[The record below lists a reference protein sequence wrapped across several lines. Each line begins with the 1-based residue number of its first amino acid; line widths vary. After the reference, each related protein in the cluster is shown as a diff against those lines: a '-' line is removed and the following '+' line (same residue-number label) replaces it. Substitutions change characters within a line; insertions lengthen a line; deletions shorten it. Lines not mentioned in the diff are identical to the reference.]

1 MGSRLLEKL
10 YTKSQYGVA
19 FSSWQKIW
27 KKAKEIDSSVTQEQV
42 KEFLRNKTSHSLFA
56 QVSKK
61 FQKRKMMSL
70 SPKMQVSIDLMEL
83 SGEDKKKNIPYRYL
97 FTQIDM
103 FSRFLQVHPMK
114 SKNVES
120 VKKALLKMFQS
131 YKPRSIL
138 CDRESSFYSREI
150 LDFLNGLDIKLISQ
164 QSAPTLKWKNG
175 MIERCIRTLRMLISK
190 YCEEHQIRGFIS
202 KLSDICSIFNSRIN
216 RSTGFAP
223 VRLHFDRDAIAEHQ
237 YDLLNK
243 LERSKNQVKKSNSLQ
258 LGNFVRYKLLP
269 KTFAKE
275 VDKRFSRSV
284 HTVVKVKMS
293 APPVYR
299 IFPTP
304 PDQNRFFYRE
314 ELLKIDR
321 PVQADTPIEKV
332 VSTKILPN
340 GQTLYEC
347 SLLGYEKKEWLTGDS
362 LRRRFLMFP
371 DDSSITLLKDA
382 DKRSQGVKTRSS
394 KVDSEKNVIM
404 TRSKTKAVGL
414 NPTS

>member
-10 YTKSQYGVA
+10 YTKPQYGVA
-19 FSSWQKIW
+19 FSSWRKIW
-27 KKAKEIDSSVTQEQV
+27 KKAKEIDSDISQEQV
-42 KEFLRNKTSHSLFA
+42 KEFLRNKASHSLFV

-61 FQKRKMMSL
+61 FQKRKMLSF

-83 SGEDKKKNIPYRYL
+83 SGEDRKRNIPYRYIFL
-97 FTQIDM
+97 QIDM
-103 FSRFLQVHPMK
+103 FSRFLQLFPMK
-114 SKNVES
+114 SKNVDS
-120 VKKALLKMFQS
+120 VKKALHKMFQS

-138 CDRESSFYSREI
+138 CDKESSFYSREI
-150 LDFLNGLDIKLISQ
+150 LDFLKGFKIKLLSQ

-175 MIERCIRTLRMLISK
+175 MIERAIRSLRMLISK
-190 YCEEHQIRGFIS
+190 YCEEHQIKAFVP
-202 KLSDICSIFNSRIN
+202 KLSNICDIFNSRIN

-284 HTVVKVKMS
+284 HTVVKVKKS
-293 APPVYR
+293 APPVYK

-321 PVQADTPIEKV
+321 PVQVDTPIEKI
-332 VSTKILPN
+332 VSTKLLPN
-340 GQTLYEC
+340 GQILYEC

-362 LRRRFLMFP
+362 LKRRFLMFP
-371 DDSSITLLKDA
+371 TDGSKTFLKTI
-382 DKRSQGVKTRSS
+382 DKQSQGIKTRSR
-394 KVDSEKNVIM
+394 KVDSESNVIM
-404 TRSKTKAVGL
+404 TRSKTKYDGTK
-414 NPTS
+414 PSS